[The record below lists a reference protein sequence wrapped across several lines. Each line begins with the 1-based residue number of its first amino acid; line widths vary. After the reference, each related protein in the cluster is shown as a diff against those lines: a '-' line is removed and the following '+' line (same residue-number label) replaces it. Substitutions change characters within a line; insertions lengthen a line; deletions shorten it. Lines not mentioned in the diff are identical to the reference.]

1 MKSIL
6 AIITMTAICLGCK
19 KANLDTRILQS
30 GTKCTIYAGVF
41 NLGDKQPAQPV
52 VVNSVYNPGDNGLI
66 MYNVTD
72 SNGVAWVIPDND
84 LNVVK

>member
-6 AIITMTAICLGCK
+6 VIIIMTAAFMGCK
-19 KANLDTRILQS
+19 KSSIDVRILQP

-41 NLGDKQPAQPV
+41 NPGDKQPVQPV
-52 VVNSVYNPGDNGLI
+52 VVNSVYNPGDNSLI

-72 SNGVAWVIPDND
+72 SNGVVWVLPDND
-84 LNVVK
+84 LKPIK

>member
-6 AIITMTAICLGCK
+6 LIIIVMAAFLGCK
-19 KANLDTRILQS
+19 KTDLDTRILQP

-41 NLGDKQPAQPV
+41 NPGDKQPAQPV
-52 VVNSVYNPGDNGLI
+52 VVNSLYNPGDNGLLL
-66 MYNVTD
+66 YNVTD
-72 SNGVAWVIPDND
+72 SNGVVWVIPDND